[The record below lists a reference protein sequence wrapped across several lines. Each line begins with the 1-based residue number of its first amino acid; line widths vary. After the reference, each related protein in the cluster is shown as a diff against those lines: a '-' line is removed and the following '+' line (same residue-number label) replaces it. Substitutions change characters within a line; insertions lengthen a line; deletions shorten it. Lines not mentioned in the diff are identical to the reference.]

1 MPEII
6 VKSPEDRDTMV
17 QILARNGYTVKQC
30 KTVKPGSK
38 NMTVGTVVYW
48 MDWATSAK
56 EDTHAND

>member
-6 VKSPEDRDTMV
+6 VKVPEDRDTMV

-48 MDWATSAK
+48 MDGATGAK

>member
-30 KTVKPGSK
+30 KIMKSGSK
-38 NMTVGTVVYW
+38 NMTVSTVVYW

-56 EDTHAND
+56 EGTHAND

>member
-17 QILARNGYTVKQC
+17 QILARNGYTVKQG
-30 KTVKPGSK
+30 KAQKPGSK

-48 MDWATSAK
+48 MDWANREK
-56 EDTHAND
+56 EATNAD

>member
-17 QILARNGYTVKQC
+17 QILARNGYTVKQG
-30 KTVKPGSK
+30 KAKKPESK

-48 MDWATSAK
+48 MDGAAGAK
-56 EDTHAND
+56 EAPHAD

>member
-1 MPEII
+1 MPKII

-30 KTVKPGSK
+30 KTVKPVSK

>member
-6 VKSPEDRDTMV
+6 VKSHEDRDTMV

-38 NMTVGTVVYW
+38 NMTVDTVVYW

>member
-38 NMTVGTVVYW
+38 NMTVGTVVHW
-48 MDWATSAK
+48 MDWANREK
-56 EDTHAND
+56 EVTNAD